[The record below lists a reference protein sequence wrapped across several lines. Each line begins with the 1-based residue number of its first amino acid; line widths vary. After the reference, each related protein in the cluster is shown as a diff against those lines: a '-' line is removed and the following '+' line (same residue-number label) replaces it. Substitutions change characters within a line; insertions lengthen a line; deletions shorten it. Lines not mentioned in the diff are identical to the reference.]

1 MRSFK
6 LIIAL
11 TLSNTIFSFVIRHL
25 PSRVVKSTRATVA
38 DISQMET
45 VTSSKSVEPQ
55 EGTMFNSPMFKFLDS
70 LFSVP
75 IVHDIMFGIYRRQI
89 VEKSE
94 KMGLPW
100 TAFMNEQWDQLP
112 ALRALA
118 DKLENPHTKIP
129 SYYYA
134 PIHAYKDGNLCWESA
149 MEEDLWSKLMIAPL
163 YNNALDGDVQMR
175 QSWLS
180 ITARAVDFAPTHVTD
195 LGCGTGL
202 SMYMLDSKWDSIEAV
217 TGVDLSTY
225 KLAICEEKKSLMPAS
240 KAQKYKV
247 IHEPAEKT
255 SIPDASQD
263 MASLCLVA
271 HESPRWVSMEIF
283 AEAYRILRPGGIF
296 TMLDLDKNNLENL
309 LENPFVAAIY
319 KRTEPYMPEFLSL
332 EPSRDL
338 QSVGFEIVEVDNA
351 SRSHRVFVARKPFQ

>member
-1 MRSFK
+1 
-6 LIIAL
+6 
-11 TLSNTIFSFVIRHL
+11 
-25 PSRVVKSTRATVA
+25 
-38 DISQMET
+38 
-45 VTSSKSVEPQ
+45 
-55 EGTMFNSPMFKFLDS
+55 
-70 LFSVP
+70 
-75 IVHDIMFGIYRRQI
+75 
-89 VEKSE
+89 
-94 KMGLPW
+94 MGLPW
-100 TAFMNEQWDQLP
+100 TDFMNEQWDQLP
-112 ALRALA
+112 SLKALA

-180 ITARAVDFAPTHVTD
+180 ITARVVDFAPKYATD

-202 SMYMLDSKWDSIEAV
+202 SMYMLDSKWPSIESV
-217 TGVDLSTY
+217 TGVDLSTF
-225 KLAICEEKKSLMPAS
+225 KLAICEEKKTMMPAS
-240 KAQKYKV
+240 KARKYKLV
-247 IHEPAEKT
+247 HEPAEKT
-255 SIPDASQD
+255 SIPDNSQD

-283 AEAYRILRPGGIF
+283 AEAFRILRPGGIF

-319 KRTEPYMPEFLSL
+319 KRTEPYMPEFLTL

-338 QSVGFEIVEVDNA
+338 QAVGFEVVEVDNA
-351 SRSHRVFVARKPFQ
+351 SRSHRVFVARKPF